1 MEKQDAA
8 MDSRLPAFI
17 CATMSSRSV
26 LLMLLINSIYLKQ
39 NPQAVSRQAT
49 KPLHTLRGDSI
60 YRLPIGC
67 LGHLSKCE
75 HDCLSCAHCMG
86 AKLIKKLQKIAGL
99 YIK

>member
-26 LLMLLINSIYLKQ
+26 LLMLLINSIYLNK

-49 KPLHTLRGDSI
+49 KPLHTQRGDSI
-60 YRLPIGC
+60 YRLPIGS

-86 AKLIKKLQKIAGL
+86 TKLRNLIRKIGYSIIK
-99 YIK
+99 

>member
-39 NPQAVSRQAT
+39 DPQAVSRQVT
-49 KPLHTLRGDSI
+49 KPLYTLREGFHISFA
-60 YRLPIGC
+60 YWLSGPFVEMRARLFVMRTLYGRKVTKNNP
-67 LGHLSKCE
+67 KNRQY
-75 HDCLSCAHCMG
+75 
-86 AKLIKKLQKIAGL
+86 LIK
-99 YIK
+99 

>member
-49 KPLHTLRGDSI
+49 KPLHTLRGGFHVSFA
-60 YRLPIGC
+60 YWLSGSFVEMQERLFVMRTLHGRKDTKNNPKN
-67 LGHLSKCE
+67 HFS
-75 HDCLSCAHCMG
+75 
-86 AKLIKKLQKIAGL
+86 L
-99 YIK
+99 Y

>member
-49 KPLHTLRGDSI
+49 KPLQH
-60 YRLPIGC
+60 Y
-67 LGHLSKCE
+67 K
-75 HDCLSCAHCMG
+75 G
-86 AKLIKKLQKIAGL
+86 AKYLLFVNKSGTWSKRKNNVFPTANIRIFYNRAKRLYKKKT
-99 YIK
+99 

>member
-49 KPLHTLRGDSI
+49 KPLHTPRGDSL
-60 YRLPIGC
+60 YCLPIGS
-67 LGHLSKCE
+67 LGHLSNASTIVC
-75 HDCLSCAHCMG
+75 HAH
-86 AKLIKKLQKIAGL
+86 IAL
-99 YIK
+99 AQSYKFLMR

>member
-8 MDSRLPAFI
+8 IDSRLPAFI
-17 CATMSSRSV
+17 CATMSSRNV
-26 LLMLLINSIYLKQ
+26 LLMLLISSIYLKQ

-60 YRLPIGC
+60 FRLPIGI

-75 HDCLSCAHCMG
+75 HDCFVMRTLHG
-86 AKLIKKLQKIAGL
+86 RKVTIF
-99 YIK
+99 